1 MPDITPFDWHRILL
15 SDEAPPLF
23 LAEVALRAVVMYLL
37 ILGALRISGRRGVR
51 QLSLFELTIILGL
64 GSAAGDAMLY
74 HDTPLLHALVVFA
87 VVMGLYVLFNRLT
100 EKLPR
105 FGDWLEGVPVRL
117 VLDGCLDYQALLKER
132 LTQKEL
138 FGELRQFQVEHLGQV
153 RRAYMEATGQV
164 SVFFYE
170 PADTR
175 PGLCIW
181 PEALEN
187 ATPGIAAPGDYA
199 CTTCGYVATWP
210 PAAHQPCPVC
220 GGACWV
226 GASTA
231 QRVS

>member
-74 HDTPLLHALVVFA
+74 HDTPLLHALVVFG

-100 EKLPR
+100 EQLPR
-105 FGDWLEGVPVRL
+105 FGDWLEGVPVQVVNEGRL
-117 VLDGCLDYQALLKER
+117 CHEALRNER
-132 LTQKEL
+132 FTLKEL

-153 RRAYMEATGQV
+153 RRAYLEATGQV
-164 SVFFYE
+164 SVFFYA

-175 PGLCIW
+175 PGLGIW
-181 PEALEN
+181 PEALKE
-187 ATPGIAAPGDYA
+187 ATEAIAAPGDYA
-199 CTTCGYVATWP
+199 CASCGYVATWP
-210 PAAHQPCPVC
+210 PAARHECPVC
-220 GGACWV
+220 GGGCWV
-226 GASTA
+226 QASTA
-231 QRVS
+231 PRVS

>member
-23 LAEVALRAVVMYLL
+23 LAEVALRSLVMYLL

-74 HDTPLLHALVVFA
+74 HGTPLLHALVVFA
-87 VVMGLYVLFNRLT
+87 VVMGLYVAFNRLT
-100 EKLPR
+100 ELLPR
-105 FGDWLEGVPVRL
+105 FGDWLEGVPVQVVHEGRL
-117 VLDGCLDYQALLKER
+117 CHEALKNER
-132 LTQKEL
+132 FTHKEL
-138 FGELRQFQVEHLGQV
+138 FTELRQYQVEHLGQV
-153 RRAYMEATGQV
+153 RRAYLEATGQV

-175 PGLCIW
+175 PGLPIW
-181 PEALEN
+181 PEELKS
-187 ATPGIAAPGDYA
+187 AAERIEKAADYA
-199 CTTCGYVATWP
+199 CTECGYVATWP
-210 PAAHQPCPVC
+210 PAARHECPVC
-220 GGACWV
+220 GGACWAE
-226 GASTA
+226 ASTA

>member
-1 MPDITPFDWHRILL
+1 MPDITPFDWPRILL
-15 SDEAPPLF
+15 SDESPPLF
-23 LAEVALRAVVMYLL
+23 LAEVAVRSVAMYLL

-87 VVMGLYVLFNRLT
+87 VVMALYVGFNRLT

-117 VLDGCLDYQALLKER
+117 VSEGCLDYQALKKER
-132 LTQKEL
+132 FTQKEL
-138 FGELRQFQVEHLGQV
+138 FGELRQYQVEHLGQV
-153 RRAYMEATGQV
+153 RCAYLEATGEI

-175 PGLCIW
+175 PGLPIW
-181 PEALEN
+181 PDVLKKAAEPI
-187 ATPGIAAPGDYA
+187 TAPGDHA

-210 PAAHQPCPVC
+210 PAARQVCPVC
-220 GGACWV
+220 GCTCWLP
-226 GASTA
+226 ASTA
-231 QRVS
+231 KRVS